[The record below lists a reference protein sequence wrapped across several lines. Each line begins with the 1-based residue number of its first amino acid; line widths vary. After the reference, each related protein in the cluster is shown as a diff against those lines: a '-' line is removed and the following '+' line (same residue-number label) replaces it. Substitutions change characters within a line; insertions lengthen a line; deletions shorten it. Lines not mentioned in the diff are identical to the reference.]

1 MTVAIA
7 LERFIA
13 VHYPINYSQAMLEAN
28 ALHKRVFKY
37 VFSVTVLSVLFS
49 ATKFLEAT
57 VSYKDVLGPDNKT
70 VIDHVPELM
79 VSNPLPFNLRPVCN
93 YVTRVLQPTAMRIH
107 PYYSLYNNW
116 GRLICLGIIPFAML
130 IYLNYK
136 IYQDI
141 KARRNRRFNSRY

>member
-1 MTVAIA
+1 MGNLPFAGSIFMTVAIA

-57 VSYKDVLGPDNKT
+57 VSYRDVLGPDNKT

-79 VSNPLPFNLRPVCN
+79 VCTPLP
-93 YVTRVLQPTAMRIH
+93 
-107 PYYSLYNNW
+107 
-116 GRLICLGIIPFAML
+116 
-130 IYLNYK
+130 
-136 IYQDI
+136 
-141 KARRNRRFNSRY
+141 